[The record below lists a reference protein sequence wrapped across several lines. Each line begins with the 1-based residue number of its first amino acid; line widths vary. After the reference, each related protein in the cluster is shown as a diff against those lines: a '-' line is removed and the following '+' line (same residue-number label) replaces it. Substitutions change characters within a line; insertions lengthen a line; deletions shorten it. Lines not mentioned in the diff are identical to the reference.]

1 MNVFTRV
8 TVQSLKKNKTRTVV
22 TIVGILLATAM
33 LTAVTTFV
41 SSLQHF
47 MIRAV
52 VAESGRWHGVIYGVS
67 QEEIG
72 EIYQSEQVK
81 TAASYQEMG
90 YALLPKTVRPDRPY
104 IFVAGMEKE
113 LYDLLPVNLVEGRLP
128 QNSKEIAIPR
138 MLVGQ
143 RHLSVKVGDT
153 LTLNLGK
160 RYFEGME
167 RRMPDSAVLKEDETT
182 LAEELVPKGERTYTV
197 VGIIE
202 QVGFEGYHSAGY
214 TALTA
219 IEEAS
224 GADSSFTCY
233 FEMKKASEIY
243 GFISEVQG
251 SHVGATH
258 STLLRYL
265 GVSGNRPFMEMLYGL
280 AIILI
285 LLIMTGGISLVYN
298 SFAISVSDRTR
309 QFGLLSSVGATPRQM
324 RGMVLKEAGL
334 VSLFGIPLGVLSGIV
349 GIGVTLKLI
358 GRSFGYLYYSESANS
373 LELHVSIL
381 AVVVAA
387 FTAGLTVLISA
398 WIPAKRAS
406 RMAPMDAIRQ
416 AKDIRV
422 PKKVRRSGKYAYRLL
437 GLPGMIAQKHFTR
450 SKRQY
455 RATIFSLFISIV
467 LFISAS
473 SFSAYVRK
481 SVWDVDEL
489 PDYDVVVY
497 MGSERETELMS
508 WLPER
513 VSQMGNVEEKLETME
528 FYVPIRV
535 DADQINE
542 EYRELMFEEA
552 VETDTLEG
560 EGYTE
565 LQGILVV
572 LRDQDYE
579 AYLAELG
586 LSGIVDARKQ
596 AVVLN
601 QTRAFIT
608 KEQRYRIYN
617 ILKEAK
623 GTAQAVFEDY
633 VGFAESGLDKLEGE
647 AYEEA
652 YRSFQKPVEVS
663 LGALVTKAPMG
674 LFTNYGGRFGLV
686 APESLVLDLMGNPEN
701 YGGRWQMYLKSQEHQ
716 AVAQEIENLVLM
728 EGIENGFFVMDATE
742 GVQAQRSMLFTVDVF
757 TYGFIALISLI
768 AAANVF
774 NSIST
779 GFLLRR
785 REFAVLSSVGMDARG
800 MGQMLRFECVLYGCK
815 SLLYGIPVSILV
827 TYGIYR
833 VVVSSMDTRF
843 FIPVTSILIA
853 ICSVF
858 AVVFATMLYAKGKL
872 QKENLIDSIRRESV

>member
-8 TVQSLKKNKTRTVV
+8 TVQSLKKNKTRTLV

-52 VAESGRWHGVIYGVS
+52 EEESGRWHGAVYGVS
-67 QEEIG
+67 REETGNIF
-72 EIYQSEQVK
+72 QSKQVK
-81 TAASYQEMG
+81 AAASYEEVG
-90 YALLPKTVRPDRPY
+90 YALLPEAVRPDRPY
-104 IFVAGMEKE
+104 LFVAGMEE
-113 LYDLLPVNLVEGRLP
+113 GLYDLLPVNLVEGRLP
-128 QNSKEIAIPR
+128 KNSREIVLPR
-138 MLVGQ
+138 MVVGQ
-143 RHLSVKVGDT
+143 KQLSVKVGDT
-153 LTLNLGK
+153 LTLKLGK
-160 RYFEGME
+160 RYFEGEE
-167 RRMPDSAVLKEDETT
+167 RRVPDSAVLKEDETT
-182 LAEELVPKGERTYTV
+182 LAEELVLHGERTYTV
-197 VGIIE
+197 VGIME
-202 QVGFEGYHSAGY
+202 QVGFEGYHTAGY

-219 IEEAS
+219 VEEAP

-233 FEMKKASEIY
+233 FEMEKAADIY
-243 GFISEVQG
+243 AFMSQVQG
-251 SHVGATH
+251 SHVGETH

-309 QFGLLSSVGATPRQM
+309 QFGLLTSVGATPRQM
-324 RGMVLKEAGL
+324 RGMVLQEAGL
-334 VSLFGIPLGVLSGIV
+334 VSLLGIPLGILSGIL
-349 GIGVTLKLI
+349 GIGITLKLT
-358 GRSFGYLYYSESANS
+358 GKSFLYLYSGSATG
-373 LELHVSIL
+373 LELHVSVPALI
-381 AVVVAA
+381 AAA
-387 FTAGLTVLISA
+387 FTAGLTVLFSA

-422 PKKVRRSGKYAYRLL
+422 PGKVKKSGKYAYRLL

-450 SKRQY
+450 SRRQY

-481 SVWDVDEL
+481 SVFQVEEV
-489 PDYDVVVY
+489 PDYDIVVY
-497 MGSERETELMS
+497 MSGETEDIF

-513 VSQMGNVEEKLETME
+513 ISQMEKVEEKLETME
-528 FYVPIRV
+528 LYVPIRV
-535 DADQINE
+535 DTDQVNE
-542 EYRELMFEEA
+542 EYKELMFGEIA
-552 VETDTLEG
+552 ETDTLEG

-565 LQGILVV
+565 LQGVLVI
-572 LRDQDYE
+572 LRDADYE
-579 AYLAELG
+579 AYLSEQG
-586 LSGIVDARKQ
+586 LSGRVDAQRQ

-601 QTRAFIT
+601 QTGAFIT
-608 KEQRYRIYN
+608 KEQRYRIYD
-617 ILKEAK
+617 ILREAE
-623 GTAQAVFEDY
+623 GTAQVVFTDY
-633 VGFAESGLDKLEGE
+633 VGFAESGLDNLEGE

-652 YRSFQKPVEVS
+652 YRSFQKPVEIS
-663 LGALVTKAPMG
+663 LGALVTRAPMG

-686 APESLVLDLMGNPEN
+686 APESLISELMGDLVED
-701 YGGRWQMYLKSQEHQ
+701 YGGRWQMYLKSQEHR
-716 AVAQEIENLVLM
+716 AVTQEIENLIETEGSGNGIFVL
-728 EGIENGFFVMDATE
+728 DATE

-757 TYGFIALISLI
+757 TYGFIILISLI

-800 MGQMLRFECVLYGCK
+800 MGRMLRFECVLYGCK
-815 SLLYGIPVSILV
+815 SLLYGIPVSVLV

-833 VVVSSMDTRF
+833 VVANSMDTRF
-843 FIPVTSILIA
+843 FIPGASILIA

-858 AVVFATMLYAKGKL
+858 AVVFATMLYARGKL
-872 QKENLIDSIRRESV
+872 RKENLIDSIRRESV